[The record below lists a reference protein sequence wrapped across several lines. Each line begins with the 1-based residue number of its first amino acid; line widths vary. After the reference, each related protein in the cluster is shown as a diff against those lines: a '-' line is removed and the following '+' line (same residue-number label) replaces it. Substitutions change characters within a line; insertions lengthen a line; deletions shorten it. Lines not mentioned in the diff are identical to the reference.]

1 MLVVYDSAVFLAAGS
16 GVFLG
21 HFCGNYTR
29 PARILSPFMN
39 VVMKVSNKPL
49 GFLCSVFMDDI
60 FPQWL

>member
-1 MLVVYDSAVFLAAGS
+1 MLLMYYSPVLLAAGS

-39 VVMKVSNKPL
+39 VVMKVSNKTL
-49 GFLCSVFMDDI
+49 GFTI
-60 FPQWL
+60 